1 MNPDVILFRAMNSFV
16 GTVPLVDALTRAIVN
31 DYAVPTIMAL
41 ALVGI
46 WFSGSEI
53 NEQQTNQRAVVA
65 TLIAFTLALAI
76 VKDIWNIY
84 YRPRPFSSEEV
95 KLLFYRP
102 TMSSFPSLPVAMA
115 FCFASGG
122 RLANRRLGLAL
133 YVLATLFAI
142 ARVYAGVHYPLDVI
156 AGAFIGAG
164 AVQIVVRLAHIANPF
179 ADRAIALARR
189 FNFA

>member
-1 MNPDVILFRAMNSFV
+1 MNPDVILFRAMNSYV
-16 GTVPLVDALTRAIVN
+16 GTAPWVDALTRAIVN

-46 WFSGSEI
+46 WFSGSET
-53 NEQQTNQRAVVA
+53 EKQQKNKCAVIF
-65 TLIAFTLALAI
+65 TLIAFALTLAI

-102 TMSSFPSLPVAMA
+102 SMSSFPSLPAAMA
-115 FCFASGG
+115 FCFAAGA
-122 RLANRRLGLAL
+122 RLANRWLGIGL
-133 YVLATLFAI
+133 YVLAILFAI

-156 AGAFIGAG
+156 AGAVIGAG
-164 AVQIVVRLAHIANPF
+164 MVQIVARLESIANPF

-189 FNFA
+189 FHFS